1 MCGEYGD
8 LRQIVCLLLVIRSSA
23 IPPNF
28 LEVIYLRGVLM
39 IKVAKRY
46 TLFLYDFFF
55 EKFNLVIQKNYP
67 VFGKQFPKYSPNLV
81 NKIVACAS

>member
-28 LEVIYLRGVLM
+28 SEVIYLRGVLK

-46 TLFLYDFFF
+46 TLFLYDFF
-55 EKFNLVIQKNYP
+55 EKFKLVIQKTT
-67 VFGKQFPKYSPNLV
+67 QFLPRGVPYFYTTFFF
-81 NKIVACAS
+81 